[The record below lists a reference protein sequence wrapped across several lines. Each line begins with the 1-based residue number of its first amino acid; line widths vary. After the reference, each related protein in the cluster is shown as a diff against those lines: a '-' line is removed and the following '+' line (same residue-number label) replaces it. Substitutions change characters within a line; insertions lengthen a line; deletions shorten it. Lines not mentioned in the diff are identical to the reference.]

1 MLNHGIV
8 PLNGFYEWVEPQ
20 QSTNEKSKVKMIYF
34 YPRHTEMMWAP
45 CLWDEW
51 TSRDGKVKFISFAI
65 ITDGP
70 PKEIESMG
78 HDRCPIF
85 LKADEVNVWL
95 NPQKHS
101 KKSIYE
107 ILQKREEVYYD
118 YQWA

>member
-1 MLNHGIV
+1 
-8 PLNGFYEWVEPQ
+8 
-20 QSTNEKSKVKMIYF
+20 
-34 YPRHTEMMWAP
+34 
-45 CLWDEW
+45 
-51 TSRDGKVKFISFAI
+51 
-65 ITDGP
+65 
-70 PKEIESMG
+70 MG